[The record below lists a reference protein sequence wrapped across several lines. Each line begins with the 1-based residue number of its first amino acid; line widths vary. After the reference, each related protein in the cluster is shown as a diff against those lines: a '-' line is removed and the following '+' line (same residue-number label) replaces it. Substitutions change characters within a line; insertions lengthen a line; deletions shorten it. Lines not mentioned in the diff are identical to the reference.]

1 MRQSASKRM
10 IRPASAA
17 RMPGTRALRHTASP
31 ARHTFGTEDDTHAG
45 GRVGRDLLGRVVR
58 WVVVDHEDDLEA
70 VLPSVAADVA
80 QDDEHGLEVTLS
92 VDGNGDAR
100 IGWERRIAAHA
111 RARRRAARV
120 GRPRSAASG
129 GPPRRRRGRW
139 DGGLSVCR
147 LRGRPLG
154 LPAVDAAAAD
164 DVPHRAKQA
173 ALTKQKAGSMKALRR
188 PSGLSRSSRPAVP
201 SP

>member
-1 MRQSASKRM
+1 
-10 IRPASAA
+10 
-17 RMPGTRALRHTASP
+17 MPGTRALRHTASP

-111 RARRRAARV
+111 RELGAEPLESV
-120 GRPRSAASG
+120 GRDRRHQAALPGGAGVGGTAASASAG
-129 GPPRRRRGRW
+129 SAGGRW
-139 DGGLSVCR
+139 GSQR
-147 LRGRPLG
+147 SMRRPLTTFHT
-154 LPAVDAAAAD
+154 A
-164 DVPHRAKQA
+164 RSEA
-173 ALTKQKAGSMKALRR
+173 ALTKQKGREHEGLAAAER
-188 PSGLSRSSRPAVP
+188 LSRSSRPAVP